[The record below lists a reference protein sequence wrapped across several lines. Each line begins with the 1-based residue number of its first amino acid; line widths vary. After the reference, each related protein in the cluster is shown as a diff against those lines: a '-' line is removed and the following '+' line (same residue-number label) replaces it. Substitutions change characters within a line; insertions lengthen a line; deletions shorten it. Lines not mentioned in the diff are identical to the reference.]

1 MSYDLGMLL
10 FALVV
15 GGLAL
20 YYFGLRAGAWAAGA
34 ALALSLVALFVP
46 SWAPWIHL
54 MLGLGGFAIWWIG
67 RRRPRPPEAVRAAQM
82 VRERAVRLVRWLRS
96 NRE

>member
-1 MSYDLGMLL
+1 MLL

-20 YYFGLRAGAWAAGA
+20 YYFGVRAGAWAAA
-34 ALALSLVALFVP
+34 TALALSLVALFVP
-46 SWAPWIHL
+46 SWAQWIHL
-54 MLGLGGFAIWWIG
+54 LLGSGGFAIWWIG
-67 RRRPRPPEAVRAAQM
+67 RRRPRPPEAVMAVQM
-82 VRERAVRLVRWLRS
+82 VRERVVRAVRWLRS